1 MMNRRSFVRGLTLG
15 ALAAPLAAETQQA
28 GRHPAL
34 LGARAARV
42 AETAAQF
49 DLVVRG
55 GRVIDPESGLDGVRD
70 IGIRDGRIA
79 NYGASASW
87 ALARLAAVKDM
98 TPDKAPA
105 SGTGSILAFD
115 IPASPPSGKLTAC
128 TVIDGKPKAPS
139 GFAIGPDGDLYVAQR
154 FDQRVRRFSAN
165 GKKKDMSEFLVH
177 VPDRA
182 SGAERR
188 RL

>member
-1 MMNRRSFVRGLTLG
+1 VRPSRS
-15 ALAAPLAAETQQA
+15 
-28 GRHPAL
+28 
-34 LGARAARV
+34 
-42 AETAAQF
+42 
-49 DLVVRG
+49 
-55 GRVIDPESGLDGVRD
+55 RD
-70 IGIRDGRIA
+70 NFPA
-79 NYGASASW
+79 NYGAAASW

-115 IPASPPSGKLTAC
+115 IPASPPSGKLKAR

-139 GFAIGPDGDLYVAQR
+139 GFAIGPDGDLYVAER
-154 FDQRVRRFSAN
+154 FHQRVRRFSAN
-165 GKKKDMSEFLVH
+165 GKKKGAFIHGLPDMPEFPVH

-182 SGAERR
+182 SGAGRR